1 MSELRQAL
9 ATTIGNHT
17 VPIKAA
23 LADGEQAWPASIYIL
38 IGAEEVDEL
47 ADAVLRVLAEHGDT
61 QQVEEELVS
70 SGALVLPR
78 GDRINAIMAVVAPA
92 ISRARYFNAQDRIR
106 LYEQL
111 ERAEA
116 DLAVAQMAL
125 RVARHRLDKVRALA
139 ERQLSDQASGG
150 DSKRG
155 WIYAHDALAILDA
168 PARPA
173 GHDETGQ

>member
-1 MSELRQAL
+1 VNGLREKIAD
-9 ATTIGNHT
+9 AIAGT
-17 VPIKAA
+17 VSQDDRY
-23 LADGEQAWPASIYIL
+23 LEH
-38 IGAEEVDEL
+38 

-116 DLAVAQMAL
+116 DLAA
-125 RVARHRLDKVRALA
+125 ARQQLDQVHDDLAAILRALG
-139 ERQLSDQASGG
+139 LGT
-150 DSKRG
+150 
-155 WIYAHDALAILDA
+155 H
-168 PARPA
+168 ARPISS
-173 GHDETGQ
+173 HDVVVQEVLPAIKHLVRHVTRGES